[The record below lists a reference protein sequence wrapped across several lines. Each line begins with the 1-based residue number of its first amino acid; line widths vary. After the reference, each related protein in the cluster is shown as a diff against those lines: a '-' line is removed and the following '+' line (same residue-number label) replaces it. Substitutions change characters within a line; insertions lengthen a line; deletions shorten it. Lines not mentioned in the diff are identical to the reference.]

1 MLIVSEGLSRSDV
14 IRYYKKFRRL
24 RMMHNIL
31 RVVGH
36 PMVKD
41 VPKMVRKLAIE
52 RVYNIFCKK

>member
-41 VPKMVRKLAIE
+41 VPKMVRKLVIE
-52 RVYNIFCKK
+52 RVYNIFGKK

>member
-31 RVVGH
+31 RVAGH

-52 RVYNIFCKK
+52 RVYNIFGKK